1 MDVIFRKIKN
11 LQRIQPDAS
20 WLIRQRSFLLSEIFG
35 DQKPIKERKAVLAF
49 PFFDFS
55 KIFRP
60 AFAVAFTIII
70 LVSSFAT
77 VGAISA
83 SQNSLPGDFLYQVK
97 TVLEKTQ
104 LTFTHDSA
112 SRTRLSVKFANQRMD
127 EFTQMI
133 QKPEKKE
140 DIQKTVKGF
149 TQQMVAVQQEMNIL
163 KEKNAEKA
171 TEVAK
176 LVQAQTPVY
185 EEALIKGDEK
195 LGYVL
200 PGEKQGLKDD
210 INQALE
216 ELNKTKEL
224 ANELTKEETSSIQ
237 ETENETENPEEII
250 VPGEKAE
257 QTESVSVQFEN
268 LQPTTEGV
276 EVDKV
281 E

>member
-11 LQRIQPDAS
+11 LQRIYPDAS
-20 WLIRQRSFLLSEIFG
+20 WLTRQRSFLLSEISG
-35 DQKPIKERKAVLAF
+35 DQKSIKERKAVLAF

-60 AFAVAFTIII
+60 AFAMVFSIIV
-70 LVSSFAT
+70 LVSSLGT
-77 VGAISA
+77 VGLINAA
-83 SQNSLPGDFLYQVK
+83 QGSLPGNALYPIK

-104 LTFTHDSA
+104 LSFTHDSA
-112 SRTRLSVKFANQRMD
+112 SRTRLSMKFANQRID
-127 EFTQMI
+127 EFSQLI
-133 QKPEKKE
+133 EKPEKKA

-149 TQQMVAVQQEMNIL
+149 TQQMVAVQQEINTL

-171 TEVAK
+171 AEVAK
-176 LVQAQTPVY
+176 LVQAQTPAY
-185 EEALIKGDEK
+185 EETLIRGDER
-195 LGYVL
+195 LGYIL

-216 ELNKTKEL
+216 ELNKNKEL
-224 ANELTKEETSSIQ
+224 TNELTKEETSPIQ
-237 ETENETENPEEII
+237 ETENETGNTEEII
-250 VPGEKAE
+250 VPGEKTE

-268 LQPTTEGV
+268 LQPTTE
-276 EVDKV
+276 EVNKV